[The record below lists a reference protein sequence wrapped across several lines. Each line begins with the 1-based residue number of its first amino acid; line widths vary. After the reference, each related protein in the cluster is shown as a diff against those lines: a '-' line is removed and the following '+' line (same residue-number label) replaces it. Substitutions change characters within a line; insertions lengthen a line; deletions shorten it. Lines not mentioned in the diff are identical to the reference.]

1 MKNILIIGASKGVGL
16 ELAKLATAQA
26 NVYTASRTCTPELAA
41 LSIQYIALDVRE
53 HITTQLDGLPDELH
67 AVIYCPG
74 SINLKPFNRLTP
86 TDFINDFEQ
95 NVLGAVKV
103 IQAVLP
109 RLKKVNGASI
119 VLFSTVAAK
128 VGMPFHASI
137 AASKA
142 AIEGL
147 TKSLAAEY
155 AGVSIR
161 VNAIAPSLTDTS
173 LAAGLLNTPEKR
185 EASAKRHPLN
195 MIGNPTD
202 VAALAWFLVS
212 DQAKFITG
220 QIVGVDGGIGSLKV

>member
-41 LSIQYIALDVRE
+41 LSTQYITLDIRE
-53 HITTQLDGLPDELH
+53 NMTTQLDGLPDEIH
-67 AVIYCPG
+67 GVIYCPG
-74 SINLKPFNRLTP
+74 SINLKPFNRLT
-86 TDFINDFEQ
+86 TADFINDFEQ

-109 RLKKVNGASI
+109 RLKKANGASI

-155 AGVSIR
+155 AGVGIR

-195 MIGNPTD
+195 IIGNPAD

-212 DQAKFITG
+212 DETKFMTG
-220 QIVGVDGGIGSLKV
+220 QIIGVDGGIGSLKV

>member
-16 ELAKLATAQA
+16 ELAKLATAHA

-41 LSIQYIALDVRE
+41 LSTQYITLDVRE
-53 HITTQLDGLPDELH
+53 NITTQLDGLPDEIH
-67 AVIYCPG
+67 GVIYCPG

-109 RLKKVNGASI
+109 RLKKANGASV

-155 AGVSIR
+155 AGVGIR

-195 MIGNPTD
+195 IIGNPAD

-212 DQAKFITG
+212 GEAKFMTG

>member
-16 ELAKLATAQA
+16 ELAKLATAHA

-41 LSIQYIALDVRE
+41 LSTQYITLDVRE
-53 HITTQLDGLPDELH
+53 NITTQLDGLPDEIH
-67 AVIYCPG
+67 GVIYCPG

-109 RLKKVNGASI
+109 RLKKANGASI
-119 VLFSTVAAK
+119 LLFSTVAAK

-155 AGVSIR
+155 AGVGIR
-161 VNAIAPSLTDTS
+161 VNAIAPSLTDTT

-195 MIGNPTD
+195 AIGNPAD

-212 DQAKFITG
+212 DDAKFMTG

>member
-16 ELAKLATAQA
+16 ELAKLATVQA

-41 LSIQYIALDVRE
+41 LSTQYITLDVRE
-53 HITTQLDGLPDELH
+53 NITTQLDGLPDEIH
-67 AVIYCPG
+67 GVIYCPG

-109 RLKKVNGASI
+109 RLKKANGASI

-155 AGVSIR
+155 AGVGIR

-195 MIGNPTD
+195 IIGNPAD

-212 DQAKFITG
+212 GEAKFMTG

>member
-16 ELAKLATAQA
+16 ELAKLATAHA

-41 LSIQYIALDVRE
+41 LSTQYITLDVRE
-53 HITTQLDGLPDELH
+53 NITTQLDGLPDEIH
-67 AVIYCPG
+67 GVIYCPG

-109 RLKKVNGASI
+109 RLKKANGASI

-155 AGVSIR
+155 AGVGIR

-195 MIGNPTD
+195 IIGNPAD

-212 DQAKFITG
+212 DETKFMTG
-220 QIVGVDGGIGSLKV
+220 QIIGVDGGIGSLKV

>member
-16 ELAKLATAQA
+16 ELAKLATAHA

-41 LSIQYIALDVRE
+41 LSTQYITLDVRE
-53 HITTQLDGLPDELH
+53 NITTQLDGLPDEIH
-67 AVIYCPG
+67 GVIYCPG

-109 RLKKVNGASI
+109 RLKKANGASI

-155 AGVSIR
+155 AGVGIR

-195 MIGNPTD
+195 IIGNPAD

-212 DQAKFITG
+212 GEAKFMTG

>member
-16 ELAKLATAQA
+16 ELAKLATAHA
-26 NVYTASRTCTPELAA
+26 NVYTVSRTCTPELAA
-41 LSIQYIALDVRE
+41 LSTQYITLDVRE
-53 HITTQLDGLPDELH
+53 NITTQLDGLPDEIH
-67 AVIYCPG
+67 GVIYCPG

-109 RLKKVNGASI
+109 RLKKANGASV

-155 AGVSIR
+155 AGVGIR

-195 MIGNPTD
+195 IIGNPAD

-212 DQAKFITG
+212 GEAKFMTG

>member
-16 ELAKLATAQA
+16 ELAKLATAHA
-26 NVYTASRTCTPELAA
+26 NVYTASRTCTQELAA
-41 LSIQYIALDVRE
+41 LSTQYITLDVRE
-53 HITTQLDGLPDELH
+53 NITPQLDGWPDEIH
-67 AVIYCPG
+67 GVIYCPG

-109 RLKKVNGASI
+109 RLKKANGASV

-147 TKSLAAEY
+147 
-155 AGVSIR
+155 
-161 VNAIAPSLTDTS
+161 
-173 LAAGLLNTPEKR
+173 LNI
-185 EASAKRHPLN
+185 
-195 MIGNPTD
+195 IGNPAD

-212 DQAKFITG
+212 GEAKFMTG

>member
-16 ELAKLATAQA
+16 ELAKLATAHA

-41 LSIQYIALDVRE
+41 LSTQYITLDVRE
-53 HITTQLDGLPDELH
+53 NITTQLDGLPDEIH
-67 AVIYCPG
+67 GVIYCPG

-109 RLKKVNGASI
+109 RLKKANGASV

-155 AGVSIR
+155 AGVGIR

-195 MIGNPTD
+195 MIGNPAD

-212 DQAKFITG
+212 GEAKFMTG